1 MTDLKPCPFCG
12 GVAESDSR
20 RAYRALAGGQLGNA
34 CAVYCTACEAD
45 ISVCL
50 EDVPEWSTEEALQ
63 YVTERWNTRP
73 REAELEA
80 EIAELRALIT
90 DPRTVTMTRARYEE
104 YQAAEERLAAYEG
117 QLTAEEMRE
126 RCAVIARAER
136 HNREGSKSFF
146 ERGAISMSVHVE
158 DAIRALPT
166 KREEG

>member
-1 MTDLKPCPFCG
+1 MTILQ
-12 GVAESDSR
+12 A
-20 RAYRALAGGQLGNA
+20 AYHEVALANSRLRTENDVMRA
-34 CAVYCTACEAD
+34 CLA
-45 ISVCL
+45 
-50 EDVPEWSTEEALQ
+50 Q
-63 YVTERWNTRP
+63 R
-73 REAELEA
+73 EA
-80 EIAELRALIT
+80 EIAKLRAQIT
-90 DPRTVTMTRARYEE
+90 DPRTVTMTRTRYEE

-166 KREEG
+166 KREVITAYENPTKSKEIG